1 MEALEFAC
9 VFEEITEKLGT
20 KLDSDI
26 AAKIFEMYEVS
37 YENYT
42 LVELL
47 HLLRN
52 YDIQDVAWNKKALI
66 KMIEDK
72 NLPIPEKKEAMEPTK
87 WEHYRIRKSLDVI
100 NVKYLEF
107 YDGSIIQDPS
117 GIIYMLEFINRDLDE
132 NEEEIIIM
140 CFQNMETK
148 EQLIMNAEDF
158 MWSIDNEDVT
168 ILQDRN
174 YKKFMNDEQKEYWT
188 GHVRYI

>member
-1 MEALEFAC
+1 MEAIEFAC
-9 VFEEITEKLGT
+9 VFEEITNKLGT
-20 KLDSDI
+20 KLDSDLV
-26 AAKIFEMYEVS
+26 AKIFEMYEGS

-52 YDIQDVAWNKKALI
+52 HNIDNVPWNKKALI

-72 NLPIPEKKEAMEPTK
+72 NLPIPKKKEKMEPTK
-87 WEHYRIRKSLDVI
+87 WEHYRVRKSLDVI
-100 NVKYLEF
+100 DAKYLEF
-107 YDGSIIQDPS
+107 YDGSIIQEPS
-117 GIIYMLEFINRDLDE
+117 GQIYLLQFIDRDLDE

-148 EQLIMNAEDF
+148 EQLIMDAEDF
-158 MWSIDNEDVT
+158 MWSLDNEDVT

-174 YKKFMNDEQKEYWT
+174 YQKFMNDEQKEYWT
-188 GHVRYI
+188 GHIRYI

>member
-9 VFEEITEKLGT
+9 VFEEITNKLGT
-20 KLDSDI
+20 KLDSDLV
-26 AAKIFEMYEVS
+26 AKIFEKYEGS

-52 YDIQDVAWNKKALI
+52 YEIDNVPWNKKALI
-66 KMIEDK
+66 KLIKDK
-72 NLPIPEKKEAMEPTK
+72 NLPIPEKKEAMQPTK

-100 NVKYLEF
+100 KAKYLEF

-117 GIIYMLEFINRDLDE
+117 GIIYMLEFIDRDLDE

-174 YKKFMNDEQKEYWT
+174 YQKFMNNEQKEYWT
-188 GHVRYI
+188 GHIRYM